1 MEDGMNELGR
11 VIKRGD
17 IYITPV
23 ITIEP
28 KEYELIPD
36 NGPFEK
42 ILSSGTIPKKYETHP
57 IAAISLVPTATEKY

>member
-1 MEDGMNELGR
+1 VEGGMNEFGR
-11 VIKRGD
+11 VIKKGN

-42 ILSSGTIPKKYETHP
+42 ILSGGIIPKKYETRP
-57 IAAISLVPTATEKY
+57 LTALSLGSQAIKNY